1 MTNLT
6 NKLFLP
12 VFMLLLSISP
22 AAAHNDTFFN
32 SPHRLELKPASFA
45 EGGIQLAKSYWLGG
59 ADLDLNFKDE
69 DDKTRCNSMGY
80 FQEACQGNK
89 SPLLKCPYN
98 SAYFKCTCDTSIYR
112 YSALNCPP
120 GSYPDEDVCDDYS
133 KGCVCENNKIWSA
146 EDNSCVGCLSDSD
159 CADGKECNNRECVN
173 IDLCAGVNCTG
184 GQSCNSE
191 TGACECPSGEV
202 FYNNRCEAPSCTNK
216 EIQCSGSTPVCAANG
231 QCVECVSASDCGAN
245 EICSGNTCQTVDRC
259 KDVSCSG
266 GKSCNPN
273 NGQCECPSDKPYESG
288 GVCEAPNCVNG
299 GLSCPSGQTCNKTTK
314 VCEDSAR
321 IIPCKVGDT
330 LYSDIHCYDGIPA
343 GKKAIATVFD
353 TQKGLAAALTR
364 RELKWFNGSTDMTK
378 TDVSQL
384 ENCSSSVDKTKC
396 STDGKSNTIKII
408 NHAGSSKSSYEAA
421 NYCYSYTTEGTKAGD
436 WFLPSAAEM
445 DKIIT
450 SIDALGQY
458 WDSYWT
464 SIEMNGNYAWK
475 IGENSVGGVPQGK
488 SYISSSQK
496 TFKNYVRPVIAYN
509 DLTPVEPDC
518 TNGGIICAADE
529 KCNETTG
536 KCETDYAEIL
546 YSDKTTSVNLIPGK
560 TAIGIVVDSSRRL
573 AVALAYE
580 DRQWESADNVDV
592 INGKTKLTNLSALAD
607 IDSGNTKTSFS
618 GKTNTQTIVN
628 NCGKCLAAKYANE
641 YVTSGTK
648 AGDWYLPASGEL
660 WLMYQRKAAINRT
673 LSKLGKST
681 VLTSGSYAWSS
692 SESSY
697 TNAGNGSVRIPT
709 AWGIRTTG
717 EISYISKHLYHKVY
731 PMITY

>member
-22 AAAHNDTFFN
+22 ALAHNDTFFN

-45 EGGIQLAKSYWLGG
+45 EPGYQLAKSYWLGG
-59 ADLDLNFKDE
+59 ADLDLNFKGE

-98 SAYFKCTCDTSIYR
+98 SAYVKCTCDTSIYR

-288 GVCEAPNCVNG
+288 GVCEAPNCTNG
-299 GLSCPSGQTCNKTTK
+299 GVTCPSGQTCNSTSKL
-314 VCEDSAR
+314 CEE
-321 IIPCKVGDT
+321 
-330 LYSDIHCYDGIPA
+330 A
-343 GKKAIATVFD
+343 GA
-353 TQKGLAAALTR
+353 
-364 RELKWFNGSTDMTK
+364 
-378 TDVSQL
+378 
-384 ENCSSSVDKTKC
+384 
-396 STDGKSNTIKII
+396 
-408 NHAGSSKSSYEAA
+408 
-421 NYCYSYTTEGTKAGD
+421 
-436 WFLPSAAEM
+436 P
-445 DKIIT
+445 
-450 SIDALGQY
+450 
-458 WDSYWT
+458 
-464 SIEMNGNYAWK
+464 
-475 IGENSVGGVPQGK
+475 
-488 SYISSSQK
+488 
-496 TFKNYVRPVIAYN
+496 
-509 DLTPVEPDC
+509 
-518 TNGGIICAADE
+518 
-529 KCNETTG
+529 
-536 KCETDYAEIL
+536 IL
-546 YSDKTTSVNLIPGK
+546 YSDMTTSRDLISGK
-560 TAIGIVVDSSRRL
+560 TPIGVVFDESRRL
-573 AVALAYE
+573 AVYL
-580 DRQWESADNVDV
+580 RESRNVEWQASRVMGKDV
-592 INGKTKLTNLSALAD
+592 SLIDIPGLTNISNETSAKNDFNGKSNTD
-607 IDSGNTKTSFS
+607 IIYNYIKNHSNRDAWSFYYNINS
-618 GKTNTQTIVN
+618 
-628 NCGKCLAAKYANE
+628 Y
-641 YVTSGTK
+641 YVTSADSGK
-648 AGDWYLPASGEL
+648 WYVPALGELLLLQKNKDAVNLTLGKIQGSHLLETDPGAVMYERYWSSDEYSQDHAWYITMPSGEVGHS
-660 WLMYQRKAAINRT
+660 WK
-673 LSKLGKST
+673 
-681 VLTSGSYAWSS
+681 YASS
-692 SESSY
+692 VVFRLIIKY
-697 TNAGNGSVRIPT
+697 
-709 AWGIRTTG
+709 
-717 EISYISKHLYHKVY
+717 
-731 PMITY
+731 

>member
-12 VFMLLLSISP
+12 VIALLLCISP

-45 EGGIQLAKSYWLGG
+45 EPGYQLAKSYWLGG

-98 SAYFKCTCDTSIYR
+98 SAYFKCTCDTLIYR

-288 GVCEAPNCVNG
+288 GVCEAPNCANG
-299 GLSCPSGQTCNKTTK
+299 GLSCPSGQTCNTSTK
-314 VCEDSAR
+314 VCEAAFHDCRIGDIYYVNDKCSSQYFPDIQPVGVVVDPKNNLLVDITEVKDVMIASGMPGYDQLEYLSDELPINASENGLENTSIIVGESQGYSPAQICPNKGSFYVPATRELYRLVVSETLAKVNATLSMLSQHISSAKIIQNKIWSSNEVRGQKGQMLVFDPQNKHSGLIPTPKDATDVYFRCMLRYNCPESNPDCVITPLVVGTNPMESYIEGEAQCVPPYKLEIFGWGSSIYSRCAWFDSADSSGGDTPQKTPCQVNDSLYCKGYNCFCTTQSNQLTYKGATFMGIVSKTSTVVLGQIGSASSVSDAEAQCSGYPRESFSEWR
-321 IIPCKVGDT
+321 IIYTSDADNWSYIIDNLSQPFAKNGSYGYYWSGYGWSSQLSNNRSGT
-330 LYSDIHCYDGIPA
+330 LYCAHSLLNYY
-343 GKKAIATVFD
+343 
-353 TQKGLAAALTR
+353 
-364 RELKWFNGSTDMTK
+364 RE
-378 TDVSQL
+378 
-384 ENCSSSVDKTKC
+384 
-396 STDGKSNTIKII
+396 
-408 NHAGSSKSSYEAA
+408 
-421 NYCYSYTTEGTKAGD
+421 
-436 WFLPSAAEM
+436 
-445 DKIIT
+445 
-450 SIDALGQY
+450 
-458 WDSYWT
+458 
-464 SIEMNGNYAWK
+464 
-475 IGENSVGGVPQGK
+475 
-488 SYISSSQK
+488 
-496 TFKNYVRPVIAYN
+496 
-509 DLTPVEPDC
+509 
-518 TNGGIICAADE
+518 
-529 KCNETTG
+529 
-536 KCETDYAEIL
+536 
-546 YSDKTTSVNLIPGK
+546 
-560 TAIGIVVDSSRRL
+560 
-573 AVALAYE
+573 
-580 DRQWESADNVDV
+580 
-592 INGKTKLTNLSALAD
+592 
-607 IDSGNTKTSFS
+607 
-618 GKTNTQTIVN
+618 
-628 NCGKCLAAKYANE
+628 
-641 YVTSGTK
+641 
-648 AGDWYLPASGEL
+648 
-660 WLMYQRKAAINRT
+660 
-673 LSKLGKST
+673 
-681 VLTSGSYAWSS
+681 
-692 SESSY
+692 
-697 TNAGNGSVRIPT
+697 
-709 AWGIRTTG
+709 
-717 EISYISKHLYHKVY
+717 
-731 PMITY
+731 

>member
-45 EGGIQLAKSYWLGG
+45 EPGYLLAKSYWLGG

-98 SAYFKCTCDTSIYR
+98 SAYVKCTCDTSIYR

-299 GLSCPSGQTCNKTTK
+299 GLSCPSGQTCNKTSK
-314 VCEDSAR
+314 VCEAAETCRTQAEAKGYKLIENENDFMTAAAANATKFAVSGNVTVSETTPAISLKDATITDAVTAVGGLCTTVGKITAGNIAMSGSLTIDNIDTEIAELTSSAD
-321 IIPCKVGDT
+321 GT
-330 LYSDIHCYDGIPA
+330 LKFNPGRSNKIYVQSLKILKGTLNLTAVDYNSSVYESDIGRNLYPNNIDTVEISSNA
-343 GKKAIATVFD
+343 GLVLGGYIA
-353 TQKGLAAALTR
+353 
-364 RELKWFNGSTDMTK
+364 
-378 TDVSQL
+378 
-384 ENCSSSVDKTKC
+384 
-396 STDGKSNTIKII
+396 
-408 NHAGSSKSSYEAA
+408 
-421 NYCYSYTTEGTKAGD
+421 
-436 WFLPSAAEM
+436 
-445 DKIIT
+445 
-450 SIDALGQY
+450 
-458 WDSYWT
+458 
-464 SIEMNGNYAWK
+464 
-475 IGENSVGGVPQGK
+475 VGGVGMTCYNTSSIVPGTTFIVQPG
-488 SYISSSQK
+488 SYIISHFYKDYSDSFIETSSGRCTIHIGQQS
-496 TFKNYVRPVIAYN
+496 YGAAAVINAN
-509 DLTPVEPDC
+509 RRSLST
-518 TNGGIICAADE
+518 GGITII
-529 KCNETTG
+529 NIMSS
-536 KCETDYAEIL
+536 IL
-546 YSDKTTSVNLIPGK
+546 KNTKNIASQASLHFDARGGSISQIQFLDRTF
-560 TAIGIVVDSSRRL
+560 IGTVP
-573 AVALAYE
+573 AY
-580 DRQWESADNVDV
+580 
-592 INGKTKLTNLSALAD
+592 GG
-607 IDSGNTKTSFS
+607 SGNHFQCQYNLN
-618 GKTNTQTIVN
+618 G
-628 NCGKCLAAKYANE
+628 
-641 YVTSGTK
+641 
-648 AGDWYLPASGEL
+648 
-660 WLMYQRKAAINRT
+660 AIN
-673 LSKLGKST
+673 
-681 VLTSGSYAWSS
+681 SGIQCADYKGQPSGQC
-692 SESSY
+692 
-697 TNAGNGSVRIPT
+697 GNC
-709 AWGIRTTG
+709 TG
-717 EISYISKHLYHKVY
+717 GNVSR
-731 PMITY
+731 